1 MIPTTT
7 TTAKAPDDNLLRA
20 APAEVD
26 ALNALLDQLQNLSRE
41 QRAAQLRAADGTSV
55 EIPPTAI
62 HALELLVQGLTRG
75 QAISLVTHGSELTTQ
90 EAADLLHVSRP
101 HLIKLLDDGT
111 IDHYK
116 VGTHRR
122 VRIDDVL
129 AYRERRAGIRREK
142 LDELTR
148 LSEELPGGYR

>member
-1 MIPTTT
+1 MMSTATTEP
-7 TTAKAPDDNLLRA
+7 PDSLLRA
-20 APAEVD
+20 AADEAEALD
-26 ALNALLDQLQNLSRE
+26 ALLNQLAALSQERQAGQLLAPDGT
-41 QRAAQLRAADGTSV
+41 AAEIPATALRALQLIV
-55 EIPPTAI
+55 R
-62 HALELLVQGLTRG
+62 GLSRG
-75 QAISLVTHGSELTTQ
+75 QAISLVTHGTELTTQ

-101 HLIKLLDDGT
+101 YLVKLLDDGT

-129 AYRERRAGIRREK
+129 AYRERRAGTRGEK
-142 LDELTR
+142 LNELTR

>member
-1 MIPTTT
+1 MTT

-26 ALNALLDQLQNLSRE
+26 ALDALLDQLQNLSRE

-55 EIPPTAI
+55 EVPPTAI

-122 VRIDDVL
+122 VRIDDAL

>member
-26 ALNALLDQLQNLSRE
+26 ALDALLDQLQNLSRE

-129 AYRERRAGIRREK
+129 VYRERRAGIRREK